1 LTLIGLIDKL
11 KIACQ
16 GINFKFWRKVMT
28 QFSSDLLTCE
38 LLNTIQTV
46 APYDFHW
53 LTNQR
58 QVQMLN
64 RVSEI
69 SLPELETIGQFGGVD
84 RVNQFLI
91 QRGMGN
97 CTLQPIPNDG
107 IAAAIYL
114 KILSKWLIPGQR
126 LELTTAANKL
136 VEGVKLKSQVYKD
149 NFGKLFACAYL
160 ENGDFVLIE
169 NTTPLDPSSEV
180 LENSGDYFVT
190 ALLEQ
195 EFLLPEYGF
204 VHFPM
209 LDINYSR
216 NWDEIIGMSEES
228 GKYQI
233 DEAKG
238 QLKLALNEIGVKLEV
253 AISVGMRSLSIPM
266 PKLTW
271 EVKDTFCL
279 HFVRPT
285 DEGECARYCS
295 IQATP
300 DTFNRPEIEF

>member
-1 LTLIGLIDKL
+1 
-11 KIACQ
+11 
-16 GINFKFWRKVMT
+16 MT
-28 QFSSDLLTCE
+28 QFSCDALACD
-38 LLNTIQTV
+38 LLNTVQTV

-53 LTNQR
+53 ITNPR
-58 QVQMLN
+58 QDQMFN

-69 SLPELETIGQFGGVD
+69 TLPELETIGQFGGVD
-84 RVNQFLI
+84 KVNQFLI
-91 QRGMGN
+91 ERGMGN
-97 CTLQPIPNDG
+97 CTLQPIPPDG

-114 KILSKWLIPGQR
+114 KILSKWMIPGQR
-126 LELTTAANKL
+126 LELLTTANKL

-149 NFGKLFACAYL
+149 NKGQFFALVFL

-169 NTTPLDPSSEV
+169 NSTSLDPSSEE
-180 LENSGDYFVT
+180 LENVGDYFVM
-190 ALLEQ
+190 ALLDQ
-195 EFLLPEYGF
+195 DFLLPDFGF

-209 LDINYSR
+209 LDIDYSR
-216 NWDEIIGMSEES
+216 NWDEIVGMTEES

-238 QLKLALNEIGVKLEV
+238 QLKLALNEVGVKLEV
-253 AISVGMRSLSIPM
+253 AISVGMKSLSMPT

-271 EVKDTFCL
+271 QINDTFCL
-279 HFVRPT
+279 HFVRPLE
-285 DEGECARYCS
+285 DGECVRYCS